1 MMGGCLWSLLP
12 LLLLFPLYT
21 VIRQPL
27 VYMLH
32 LSADQAAKIVEIIKE
47 ALPSAF
53 LSNSYYD
60 QLSAA
65 PHLTEFASQIQEA
78 IPELAN
84 TTLPSLNFQF
94 LGVNLG
100 QIPSWQFWKWEATNW
115 SSIGLFLLPVLSA
128 GSNILS
134 MWISQKMNASVTTDQ
149 NGNRDESAAKANNA
163 TNKSMMIVMP
173 LMSLLPCPCTG
184 WFRVSLASPR
194 TPF

>member
-1 MMGGCLWSLLP
+1 
-12 LLLLFPLYT
+12 
-21 VIRQPL
+21 
-27 VYMLH
+27 MLH

-100 QIPSWQFWKWEATNW
+100 PNSQLAVLEMGGYQLVFHW
-115 SSIGLFLLPVLSA
+115 SVPPA
-128 GSNILS
+128 GVVC
-134 MWISQKMNASVTTDQ
+134 WV
-149 NGNRDESAAKANNA
+149 
-163 TNKSMMIVMP
+163 
-173 LMSLLPCPCTG
+173 
-184 WFRVSLASPR
+184 
-194 TPF
+194 